1 MILEYI
7 RWLNYSYSQIIA
19 DYTCLDW
26 PINCLKSTKL
36 RWDWPSMKPGAR
48 DGVPPCP
55 RASWLSPWSS
65 SHCLEH
71 LVPRYVSQ
79 GGRNHCR
86 KSLTISYNFLQY
98 LTVSH
103 GFCTCEVQMQYSH
116 GYVWKWRIPPFLAIS
131 MSKTWQK
138 HDHRIFGHSTVLLQ
152 YTLTRCQG
160 TRLRAR
166 SKSLE
171 DSWEFI
177 VLSSWWLGSV
187 GICCVSVR
195 LSGGTPAS
203 VSPVQAGS
211 VISVCILISSRDTK
225 NWVWQP
231 WIKHGKKKKK
241 SKNRFL
247 FSPKSISWSF
257 HRMHR
262 FRPVSCGLFREVFD
276 PFPVRAPGRTEDV
289 VTWHRMCTETVYPQ
303 PSAMWFL
310 SFCKH
315 LTCGLKIWIRFDC
328 FKEDRFWTQGPPTC
342 LPIQMHSVHLDLGL

>member
-1 MILEYI
+1 MTTDFLG
-7 RWLNYSYSQIIA
+7 IA
-19 DYTCLDW
+19 
-26 PINCLKSTKL
+26 
-36 RWDWPSMKPGAR
+36 
-48 DGVPPCP
+48 
-55 RASWLSPWSS
+55 
-65 SHCLEH
+65 
-71 LVPRYVSQ
+71 
-79 GGRNHCR
+79 
-86 KSLTISYNFLQY
+86 
-98 LTVSH
+98 
-103 GFCTCEVQMQYSH
+103 
-116 GYVWKWRIPPFLAIS
+116 
-131 MSKTWQK
+131 
-138 HDHRIFGHSTVLLQ
+138 VLLQ

-160 TRLRAR
+160 THLRAR

-187 GICCVSVR
+187 GICCVSVM

-211 VISVCILISSRDTK
+211 VISVCILISSRDNYQK
-225 NWVWQP
+225 IGSDNLESSMA
-231 WIKHGKKKKK
+231 KKKK
-241 SKNRFL
+241 SKNCFL

-262 FRPVSCGLFREVFD
+262 FRPVSCGLVREVFD

-315 LTCGLKIWIRFDC
+315 LICGLKI
-328 FKEDRFWTQGPPTC
+328 
-342 LPIQMHSVHLDLGL
+342 